1 MPDDGLGDRH
11 LLSPR
16 GVTKRYGGVHA
27 LGGVDFSLRA
37 GEIHALLGE
46 NGAGKST
53 LINVLGELV
62 RPDSGTVEVNGQRV
76 EIRHVTDAD
85 RLGIRV
91 IHQEL
96 SLAPNLSVA
105 ENLFLGREPLRFGL
119 LDRHRMFE
127 EAQRLIALLGLPE
140 ALVATL
146 STARQQMVEIARALG
161 VRSRVLILDEPTSS
175 LSEAETAA
183 LFNALR
189 RLREQ
194 GVGVIYISHRLE
206 EVRRIARLLAEL
218 HRGSDP
224 SRVPCSRLREQGVP
238 RPSRVPGTCS
248 RSREHGTQIS
258 CTASLAIHFV
268 EPWC

>member
-1 MPDDGLGDRH
+1 MPDDGLSDRP
-11 LLSPR
+11 LLSLR

-53 LINVLGELV
+53 LINVLGGLV

-76 EIRHVTDAD
+76 EIRNVTDAD

-119 LDRHRMFE
+119 LDRRRMIA
-127 EAQRLIALLGLPE
+127 EAQRLIALLGLPEIGSPE

-161 VRSRVLILDEPTSS
+161 VRSQVLILDEPTSS

-194 GVGVIYISHRLE
+194 GMAMILISSDLPEVMGLSHRLALYRDGRIVR
-206 EVRRIARLLAEL
+206 EVLASETTAEDVMAEL
-218 HRGSDP
+218 
-224 SRVPCSRLREQGVP
+224 
-238 RPSRVPGTCS
+238 T
-248 RSREHGTQIS
+248 RS
-258 CTASLAIHFV
+258 
-268 EPWC
+268 